1 MAVPWPM
8 VIQKSLVVSNRRLYR
23 QEIKLFGIFYD
34 GRAWKR
40 RKKLNV
46 KNKVHFLLNDKSQ
59 TN

>member
-46 KNKVHFLLNDKSQ
+46 KNKVHFFIK
-59 TN
+59 